1 MNYFELVI
9 FDCDG
14 VLVDSEPL
22 SAAAHKAV
30 YAMHG
35 VDLPDGVMARCFG
48 MKQKDIT
55 KQIAGEIGF
64 DLPDESIP
72 HIWLEVQKL
81 MQKGLEPTHGI
92 VEFLGTHFQN
102 RCVASSSAMERIVLS
117 LRITGIGKQF
127 HSTRLFNSAMVKRG
141 KPAPDLFLHAAT
153 QCLAEP
159 KGCAV
164 FEDSFYGV
172 QGAIAAGM
180 TAFGY
185 VGASHCGPNHAAKL
199 KEAGAAAVFSS
210 WADAAEYFQSM

>member
-1 MNYFELVI
+1 VKKFELAI

-35 VDLPDGVMARCFG
+35 VDLPEEVMARCVG

-55 KQIAGEIGF
+55 KFIAGEIGF
-64 DLPDESIP
+64 DLPDESIA
-72 HIWLEVQKL
+72 HIWPVVRKL
-81 MQKGLEPTHGI
+81 MDEGLEPTKGI
-92 VEFLGTHFQN
+92 IPFLATHFQN

-117 LRITGIGKQF
+117 LNITGVDKHFPSGRI
-127 HSTRLFNSAMVKRG
+127 FNSAMVKRG
-141 KPAPDLFLHAAT
+141 KPAPDLFLHAA
-153 QCLAEP
+153 AECSVNP
-159 KGCAV
+159 EACAV
-164 FEDSFYGV
+164 FEDSVYGV

-180 TAFGY
+180 KAFGY
-185 VGASHCGPNHAAKL
+185 TGGGHCGPNHAVKL

-210 WADAAEYFQSM
+210 WSEAAKYFRSP